1 MAPDTRGSLD
11 QPESCNEMTMSD
23 ALFQK
28 DGQYHVPTDQS
39 RGPWS
44 PDHLHGGPVVG
55 LMAHAA
61 ERASAQSQLRLA
73 RLTVDLLRAVP
84 KQPLRVEANVVRP
97 GRRLQVLE
105 VRLLADDTEVTRAT
119 ALFLE
124 RNAIDVPAHGLFPE
138 TALAPPDATSAPDL
152 ATAAGWDARYS
163 PVGFHTTAQAVVLD
177 GVRGQGHGRVWMR
190 LPLPL
195 VEGEDTSASVMA
207 ATLCDFGNGVGQLNL
222 GPDLGSI
229 NADVSL
235 YLHRPPAGKWLGL
248 DAASHM
254 QPNGMGLVET
264 TLFDMHGPVG
274 KVLQATIAM
283 STRGK

>member
-1 MAPDTRGSLD
+1 
-11 QPESCNEMTMSD
+11 MSD
-23 ALFQK
+23 ALFVR
-28 DGQYHVPTDQS
+28 DGGVHVPTDAS

-61 ERASAQSQLRLA
+61 EQASGQPDLRLA
-73 RLTVDLLRAVP
+73 RLTVDLLRPVP
-84 KQPLRVEANVVRP
+84 KQPLVVDARVVRP
-97 GRRLQVLE
+97 GKRLQVLE
-105 VRLLADDTEVTRAT
+105 VRLLADDTEVTRAS

-124 RNAIDVPAHGLFPE
+124 KNTVAVPPHGQFP
-138 TALAPPDATSAPDL
+138 ANDLVAPAASSAPDL

-163 PVGFHTTAQAVVLD
+163 PHGFHTTAQAVVLQ
-177 GVRGQGHGRVWMR
+177 GVQGQGRGQVWMR
-190 LPLPL
+190 LPLP
-195 VEGEDTSASVMA
+195 VVSGEATSPSVMA

-222 GPDLGSI
+222 GPRLGSI

-235 YLHRPPAGKWLGL
+235 YLHRPPAGEWLGL
-248 DAASHM
+248 EAGSRM
-254 QPNGMGLVET
+254 QDNGMGLVET
-264 TLFDMHGPVG
+264 TLFDAEGPVG